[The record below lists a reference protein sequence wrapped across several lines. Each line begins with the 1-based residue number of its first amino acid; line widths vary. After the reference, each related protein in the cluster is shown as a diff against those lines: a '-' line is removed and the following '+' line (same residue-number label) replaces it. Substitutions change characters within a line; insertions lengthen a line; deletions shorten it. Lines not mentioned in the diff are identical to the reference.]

1 MPTDLFTEALSNAAT
16 LSPRLFAIDEPLLP
30 SILREVQ
37 HFCAKHVDSE
47 HIDKEG
53 RLGGDLLAAVA
64 EQGWFGLG
72 VPAEHGGSG
81 LSMAAAARVVAELA
95 AHNGSLGT
103 CVGLHSGL
111 ALHSLLHRGSEELKA
126 RYLPEV
132 AEGKRIC
139 AFAATEPS
147 AGSDISAVKTT
158 LSERDGALRLTGSKI
173 YVTNGGM
180 AGLVTALARSPG
192 LGGAKAGHTMVIVDT
207 KWAGVT
213 KGAEEKK
220 LGLKGSS
227 TITIDFD
234 DVEIPRDHVLGEPAM
249 GLQYAHGAL
258 GWGRTMMVAG
268 CLGVATAAVKAT
280 REHVQ
285 VRQQFG
291 RPLAKFA
298 LVRESLANMRA
309 DVYAIESLLR
319 LVCAYEDA
327 SIGDIQ
333 VPSTA
338 LKVFGSEAAWNAID
352 RGIQLFGGAGFLED
366 VGMAR
371 RLRDVRVT
379 RIFEGA
385 NDVLRL
391 HLASAALGWTLPALR
406 ELQVGKDAPARFAGE
421 AAAIDAA
428 VAKVTD
434 ALEVVRKMGFR
445 VYEKQAIQFHLA
457 DAIIGAFAATACYLR
472 ALATPD
478 EEAALAVP
486 RLAIANLT
494 RRSLEAAARALEPT
508 DKARERL
515 YELAANDEG

>member
-1 MPTDLFTEALSNAAT
+1 MPTDLFSEALANAAT
-16 LSPRLFAIDEPLLP
+16 LSPRLFEIDEPLLP

-37 HFCAKHVDSE
+37 HFCQKHVDSE

-81 LSMAAAARVVAELA
+81 LGMSAAARVVSELA
-95 AHNGSLGT
+95 SFNGSLGT
-103 CVGLHSGL
+103 CIGLHSGL
-111 ALHSLLHRGSEELKA
+111 ALHSLLHRGSEALKA
-126 RYLPEV
+126 KYMPEI

-139 AFAATEPS
+139 SFAATEPS

-158 LSERDGALRLTGSKI
+158 LSERDGKLRLTGSKI

-180 AGLVTALARSPG
+180 AGLVTALTRSPG
-192 LGGAKAGHTMVIVDT
+192 LGGAKAGHTMVVVDT
-207 KWAGVT
+207 KWPGVT

-234 DVEIPRDHVLGEPAM
+234 DVEIPADHVLGEPSQ
-249 GLQYAHGAL
+249 GLQYAHAAL
-258 GWGRTMMVAG
+258 GWGRTMMAAG
-268 CLGVATAAVKAT
+268 CLGVATAGLRAT

-298 LVRESLANMRA
+298 LVRESLATMRA

-319 LVCAYEDA
+319 LVCSYEDA
-327 SIGDIQ
+327 KVGDIQ
-333 VPSTA
+333 IPSTV
-338 LKVFGSEAAWNAID
+338 LKVFGSEAAWNVVD

-391 HLASAALGWTLPALR
+391 HLASAALGWTPAAMR
-406 ELQVGKDAPARFAGE
+406 ELKVAATAPAHLSAE
-421 AAAIDAA
+421 AAAIDGAI
-428 VAKVTD
+428 AKVTD

-472 ALATPD
+472 ALATPED
-478 EEAALAVP
+478 EAKLAVP
-486 RLAIANLT
+486 RLAIANQV
-494 RRSLEAAARALEPT
+494 RRSLEAAARSQEPS

-515 YELAANDEG
+515 VELVAADEG